1 MFGRNESTPLESSI
15 KMVEKLLKDW
25 NLDPNALKDK
35 KKNLWFLTQGSAK
48 FHIELFKN
56 DKGKNHGVVD
66 CIEIGGMI
74 MKLPEENILPL
85 YRKLLELNSTNV
97 GVYFAVRGNLVM
109 LLSTRECEGMD
120 ENELK
125 IMVDELRFFADYWDD
140 ILMKEFG
147 GTK

>member
-15 KMVEKLLKDW
+15 KMIEKLLKDW
-25 NLDPNALKDK
+25 NLDPDKLKDK
-35 KKNLWFLTQGSAK
+35 KKNLWYLTQGSAR

-56 DKGKNHGVVD
+56 DKGEKYGVVD
-66 CIEIGGMI
+66 CIEVGGMI
-74 MKLPEENILPL
+74 MKLPEDNILPL
-85 YRKLLELNSTNV
+85 YRKLLELNSKSV
-97 GVYFAVRGNLVM
+97 GIYFAVRGNLVM
-109 LLSTRECEGMD
+109 ILSTRECEGMD

>member
-25 NLDPNALKDK
+25 NLDPDKLKDK
-35 KKNLWFLTQGSAK
+35 KKNLWYLTQGSAS

-66 CIEIGGMI
+66 CIEVGGMI
-74 MKLPEENILPL
+74 MKLPEDNILPL
-85 YRKLLELNSTNV
+85 YRKLLELNSTSV
-97 GVYFAVRGNLVM
+97 GIYFAVRGNLVM
-109 LLSTRECEGMD
+109 ILSTRECEGMD